1 MTDALT
7 RVTDPAYI
15 EGLAAEDI
23 DDIREK
29 RQECQDLEN
38 SLSYVRRLIHGRL
51 DIVRSELERRRAGN
65 DPADLAGLIDRLPEL
80 LAEGS
85 RSDSLPRPPQD
96 LAPDSDA
103 ERLAAELEAAVPA
116 SQMGELPELS
126 LDEVAAMGDALA
138 EHERRISGG
147 RGALHDVIDALSA
160 EIIRRYQAG
169 DANVDSL
176 LH

>member
-1 MTDALT
+1 M
-7 RVTDPAYI
+7 TDPAYI

-85 RSDSLPRPPQD
+85 RSDSRADRDYRSRPDNCLWRSGQPDPRD
-96 LAPDSDA
+96 C
-103 ERLAAELEAAVPA
+103 
-116 SQMGELPELS
+116 
-126 LDEVAAMGDALA
+126 
-138 EHERRISGG
+138 H
-147 RGALHDVIDALSA
+147 RGA
-160 EIIRRYQAG
+160 
-169 DANVDSL
+169 
-176 LH
+176 